1 MGKNEIIYACLNC
14 REEFSSFEVD
24 NLIRKLNQTEVI
36 CPICNG
42 YIINPKGEYCVKGV
56 CL

>member
-24 NLIRKLNQTEVI
+24 NLVRKLDQTEVI

-42 YIINPKGEYCVKGV
+42 YIVNPKGESCVKGV